1 MSTNGQSHV
10 NDANALAEIQRL
22 ARLGRIVITPHAGF
36 RMKERG
42 ATDLDVRMAL
52 LTATAARYQA
62 DRGNWRVV
70 GGADIEGEELT
81 LICDIEADVIVVTL
95 F

>member
-10 NDANALAEIQRL
+10 NDAKALAEIQRL
-22 ARLGRIVITPHAGF
+22 ARLGRIVITPHAGL
-36 RMKERG
+36 RMKERR

-52 LTATAARYQA
+52 LTATDALHQTGRS
-62 DRGNWRVV
+62 NWRLE
-70 GGADIEGEELT
+70 GGVDTDGDELT
-81 LICDIEADVIVVTL
+81 LICDLGADVIVVTL